1 MKVLRN
7 LARMTGKKSN
17 NTCRVS
23 VDIAIEEIK
32 KGKMIIV
39 TDSADRE
46 NEGDLI
52 MAAQDVTADKIN
64 FMAKY
69 GRGLVC
75 TPLTLKK
82 AQKLELTPMV
92 SRNEESQKTA
102 FTISIDARFNVST
115 GISAADRACT
125 ISMLGSATSVSDD
138 FVKPGHVFPLIAR
151 DGGVL
156 VRAGHTEAAVDLAM
170 LAGKEPVGVI
180 CEIMK
185 EDGTMA
191 RMEDLEKFGL
201 DHEIKLVTIQD
212 IIEYRRKREN
222 LIREVAEANLPTEYG
237 NFKIKGFLNDIDDK
251 EHLALIM
258 GTIDP
263 SKPTLVRVHSECLT
277 GDVFHSLRCDC
288 GSQLAAAMK
297 KIGERGNGVILY
309 MRQEGRGIGII
320 NKLKAY
326 RYQDEGMDTVEA
338 NKKLG
343 YDADLRDYGIGAQIL
358 TQLGIRDI
366 QLMTNNPRKVV
377 GLEGYGL
384 RIVER
389 VSLVIKSN
397 PFNEKYLST
406 KMDKMGHLAENDES
420 QKTK

>member
-7 LARMTGKKSN
+7 LVRMAGKKS
-17 NTCRVS
+17 TSACRVT
-23 VDIAIEEIK
+23 VEVAIEEIR

-46 NEGDLI
+46 NEGDLL
-52 MAAQDVTADKIN
+52 MAAQDVTAEKIN
-64 FMAKY
+64 FMTAHA
-69 GRGLVC
+69 RGLVC

-82 AQKLELTPMV
+82 AQKLALNPMV

-102 FTISIDARFNVST
+102 FTISVDARFNVST
-115 GISAADRACT
+115 GISTADRAQT
-125 ISMLGSATSVSDD
+125 ISMLASQTSTADD
-138 FVKPGHVFPLIAR
+138 FVKPGHIFPLIAR
-151 DGGVL
+151 EGGVL
-156 VRAGHTEAAVDLAM
+156 VRAGHTEAAIDLAK
-170 LAGKEPVGVI
+170 LAEKEPVGVI

-191 RMEDLEKFGL
+191 RMEDLEKFAQT
-201 DHEIKLVTIQD
+201 HEIKLVTIED
-212 IIEYRRKREN
+212 LIDYRRKREK
-222 LIREVAEANLPTEYG
+222 LVREVAEANLPTEYG
-237 NFKIKGFLNDIDDK
+237 LFKIKGFLNDIDDK
-251 EHLALIM
+251 EHMALIM

-263 SKPTLVRVHSECLT
+263 EKPTLVRVHSECLT

-288 GSQLAAAMK
+288 GAQLEAAMK
-297 KIGERGNGVILY
+297 LISEQGSGVILY

-366 QLMTNNPRKVV
+366 RLLTNNPRKVV

-384 RIVER
+384 KIVER
-389 VSLVIKSN
+389 VPIIIKSN
-397 PFNEKYLST
+397 PFNEKYLTT
-406 KMDKMGHLAENDES
+406 KNEKMGHYTANPDS
-420 QKTK
+420 

>member
-1 MKVLRN
+1 M
-7 LARMTGKKSN
+7 AGKKSSRG
-17 NTCRVS
+17 CRVS
-23 VDIAIEEIK
+23 VEVAIEEIR

-46 NEGDLI
+46 NEGDLV

-64 FMAKY
+64 FMATH
-69 GRGLVC
+69 GRGLIC
-75 TPLTLKK
+75 TPLTFKR
-82 AQKLELTPMV
+82 AEKLSLNPMV

-102 FTISIDARFNVST
+102 FTISVDARFNVST
-115 GISAADRACT
+115 GISAADRAYT
-125 ISMLGSATSVSDD
+125 ISMLASQTSVADD

-151 DGGVL
+151 EGGVL
-156 VRAGHTEAAVDLAM
+156 VRAGHTEAAVDLAK
-170 LAGKEPVGVI
+170 LAEKEPIGII

-191 RMEDLEKFGL
+191 RMEDLEKFAQTH
-201 DHEIKLVTIQD
+201 DIKLVTIED
-212 IIEYRRKREN
+212 IIDYRRKREK
-222 LIREVAEANLPTEYG
+222 LVREVAEAKLPTDYG
-237 NFKIKGFLNDIDDK
+237 LFKIKGFLNDIDDK
-251 EHLALIM
+251 EHMTLIM
-258 GTIDP
+258 GEIDP
-263 SKPTLVRVHSECLT
+263 NKPTLVRVHSECLT

-288 GSQLAAAMK
+288 GAQLAAAMK
-297 KIGERGNGVILY
+297 MISEEGNGVILY

-343 YDADLRDYGIGAQIL
+343 YDDDLRDYGIGAQIL

-366 QLMTNNPRKVV
+366 RLMTNNPRKVI

-384 RIVER
+384 KIVER
-389 VSLVIKSN
+389 VPIVIKSN
-397 PFNEKYLST
+397 PFNEKYLTT
-406 KMDKMGHLAENDES
+406 KNEKMGHYKAEKDS
-420 QKTK
+420 